1 MICISTF
8 LTCSLYLLYLLLNS
22 CGGNDAFWRHSMLV
36 KQSSSFSRKHWT
48 LSVDLCPSNSPVDYR
63 ICGLV
68 QECVYNVHTPICDT
82 SHCDQRLEAASQ
94 WHIGKHMTK
103 HYRQRCWSLEK
114 AVTCNHEGK
123 MTPLWTSAKLK
134 PALFRAKTLHKWLFQ
149 SHQQSTKENALFHII
164 SVAAI

>member
-68 QECVYNVHTPICDT
+68 QECVYNVQTPICDT

-123 MTPLWTSAKLK
+123 WHHFEHLLNWNCV
-134 PALFRAKTLHKWLFQ
+134 F
-149 SHQQSTKENALFHII
+149 KEPTTVYRGKHVRII
-164 SVAAI
+164 SVAAIWKQIK